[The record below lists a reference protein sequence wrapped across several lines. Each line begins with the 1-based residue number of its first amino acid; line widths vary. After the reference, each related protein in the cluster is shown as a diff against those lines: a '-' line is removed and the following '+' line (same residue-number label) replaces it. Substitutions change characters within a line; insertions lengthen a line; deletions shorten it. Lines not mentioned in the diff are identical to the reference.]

1 MKPRNDIQ
9 EAFNQGGAWRSEES
23 KRQIMDWVKNYNP
36 YYCVGCQEF
45 SILGDLKEF
54 ECQLCGTAIECMSYD
69 YEDRRIFEIEMR
81 RKLLIA
87 L

>member
-1 MKPRNDIQ
+1 MEIRREQKANYGLGKKLQSVLLRWLPRI
-9 EAFNQGGAWRSEES
+9 F
-23 KRQIMDWVKNYNP
+23 Y
-36 YYCVGCQEF
+36 
-45 SILGDLKEF
+45 LGDLKEF